1 MNAILLLLWLVKT
14 AKQLGEPIRYAFI
27 DHVRVHG
34 AQLQPDSALDV
45 LAQLSLPLGASWSLS
60 VHMLFLSARL
70 WARLLL
76 RAVVTTFDFRHRFIR
91 RLPCPLFHS
100 FLPVPAAPYGGISH
114 AYKSENEH
122 WFHPLEL
129 SFLHGVSRG

>member
-1 MNAILLLLWLVKT
+1 MLVPGSNDSKWDHARRSVSCTRSFARSTSPHSETANALRLGTAASMAPRTSSGAVMNAILLLLWLVKT

-60 VHMLFLSARL
+60 VHMLFLSAR
-70 WARLLL
+70 
-76 RAVVTTFDFRHRFIR
+76 
-91 RLPCPLFHS
+91 
-100 FLPVPAAPYGGISH
+100 
-114 AYKSENEH
+114 
-122 WFHPLEL
+122 
-129 SFLHGVSRG
+129 